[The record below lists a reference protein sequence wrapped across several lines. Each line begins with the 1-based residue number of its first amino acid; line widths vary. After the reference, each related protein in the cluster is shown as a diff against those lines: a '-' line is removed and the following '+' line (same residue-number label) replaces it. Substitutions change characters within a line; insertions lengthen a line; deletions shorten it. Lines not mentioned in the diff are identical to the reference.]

1 MNQKY
6 SFIIQNMVALS
17 VYIILGKVSH
27 GEHME
32 VLPEGGEE
40 LNHLATI
47 QLDFRQYGLHELVRL
62 LDTMEG

>member
-1 MNQKY
+1 
-6 SFIIQNMVALS
+6 MVALS